1 VGQERADCKRGEQ
14 TAALD
19 KAGTARKQNEPAKR
33 ETGSGREGGGR
44 AERNKERETRR
55 NCDAP
60 GALGISIMS
69 KALAGGGARAG
80 GGGRCRG
87 EEKTLSFHGAAVGG
101 AEKLFREISPGGP
114 RVQLG
119 IYHSRLLT
127 VGERT
132 LRVILRPARPNSPE
146 SLSNRLAIARN
157 RPELVL
163 WLNSPSLDCGILFR
177 VKGAKRFACDRISP

>member
-80 GGGRCRG
+80 GGGQVQ
-87 EEKTLSFHGAAVGG
+87 VGG
-101 AEKLFREISPGGP
+101 EDSQLP
-114 RVQLG
+114 RG
-119 IYHSRLLT
+119 CRRGS
-127 VGERT
+127 GET
-132 LRVILRPARPNSPE
+132 LP
-146 SLSNRLAIARN
+146 
-157 RPELVL
+157 
-163 WLNSPSLDCGILFR
+163 
-177 VKGAKRFACDRISP
+177 